1 MILLPGVVVDT
12 DEGCILTGKATK
24 ADVDPISPRVDD
36 PNGSSVAILESP
48 GGKLLNKLGVV
59 NDIMGVFKESVLIVV
74 VVTSCEALVTVGCS
88 TGELSDSELGEDT
101 GSPTL
106 ITGGGDDGN

>member
-12 DEGCILTGKATK
+12 DDGCILTGKATR

-36 PNGSSVAILESP
+36 PNGSSVAMLESP

-74 VVTSCEALVTVGCS
+74 VTSCEVTIGCS
-88 TGELSDSELGEDT
+88 TGELSDAELGEDT

>member
-12 DEGCILTGKATK
+12 DEGCILTGKATS
-24 ADVDPISPRVDD
+24 ADAEPISPRVDD
-36 PNGSSVAILESP
+36 PNGSSVPILESP

-74 VVTSCEALVTVGCS
+74 VTSCEVLVIVGCS
-88 TGELSDSELGEDT
+88 TGELSDAELGEEI
-101 GSPTL
+101 GSLTL
-106 ITGGGDDGN
+106 TTGGGDDGN